1 MKETSKTSEVDEQ
14 ALPSSH
20 RTQHAPHNPK
30 QGASEADP
38 DSLPS
43 NTEKDPSDW
52 TTGGETMTGAQASY
66 LKTLCEEA
74 GEPFD
79 DTLTKADASKRID
92 ALQAKTGRGRN
103 H

>member
-1 MKETSKTSEVDEQ
+1 MKDTPKTSEADEQ
-14 ALPSSH
+14 AKPSSTH
-20 RTQHAPHNPK
+20 TTGKPHDPK
-30 QGASEADP
+30 HGTSEADA

-43 NTEKDPSDW
+43 NAEKDPDTW

-66 LKTLCEEA
+66 LKTLSEEA

-79 DTLTKADASKRID
+79 ETLSKAEASKQID
-92 ALQAKTGRGRN
+92 ALQSKTGRGRN